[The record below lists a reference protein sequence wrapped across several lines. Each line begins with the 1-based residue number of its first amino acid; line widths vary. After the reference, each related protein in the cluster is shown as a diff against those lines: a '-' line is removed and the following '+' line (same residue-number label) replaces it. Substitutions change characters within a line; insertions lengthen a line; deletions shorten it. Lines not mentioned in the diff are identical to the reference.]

1 MRAKVF
7 DPVGPPL
14 YRLLPWLLSPLAFVL
29 ACALPV
35 GDAATFSL
43 FIASGLFLCLTPF
56 IPPRIGP
63 RQAELEFHPGYVAI
77 KKGGRLNQKIRAKDI
92 LGATTALVP
101 EGVLLTLNHK
111 KRKNV
116 PIQLVVK
123 SLDEVKKVRDAL
135 GIGHDGFGTVFFS
148 TEPQTGRTG
157 DAVLRGLSAMG
168 FLGAAAMHFGE
179 GGDGYIAFVVMAIIG
194 ALVGL
199 LVKASGSSSVAP
211 YVAMRADGVHVFG
224 PLGWRVIPYA
234 AIAGIEEQPDGIA
247 IVLHPPYPPVFV
259 KAKPTM
265 FMYQG
270 LSREERTL
278 AVAQLLSASQRAH
291 GAAPPKPETTTRV
304 DILKRNGEAPRS
316 WLARLDVAAQTVGN
330 QSYRG
335 GSLDEA
341 DLWTILEDPDAD
353 VEMRAASARLL
364 KDRSPDARIRVD
376 TIIGAV
382 RQEGAQKRIRIALTD
397 DLESAGRE
405 LETLEREEMRKM
417 MHR

>member
-14 YRLLPWLLSPLAFVL
+14 FRVLPWFLSPLAFIA

-35 GDAATFSL
+35 GDAATAAL
-43 FIASGLFLCLTPF
+43 FFASGLFLCLTPF

-63 RQAELEFHPGYVAI
+63 REAELSFHPGYVAI
-77 KKGGRLNQKIRAKDI
+77 NKAGRVNQKIRAKDI

-101 EGVLLTLNHK
+101 DGVLLTLNHK

-116 PIQLVVK
+116 PIQIVVK
-123 SLDEVKKVRDAL
+123 SLEEVKKVRDAL

-148 TEPQTGRTG
+148 TEPQTGRMA
-157 DAVLRGLSAMG
+157 DAVLRGIAGLG
-168 FLGAAAMHFGE
+168 FAGAAAMYFAE
-179 GGDGYIAFVVMAIIG
+179 GGDGYIGIVVMAILA

-234 AIAGIEEQPDGIA
+234 AIARIEEQPDGIA
-247 IVLHPPYPPVFV
+247 LVLHPPYPPVFV
-259 KAKPTM
+259 KAKPTT

-270 LSREERTL
+270 MTREERTL
-278 AVAQLLSASQRAH
+278 AVAQLTSASQRAH
-291 GAAPPKPETTTRV
+291 GAAPPKPEVTTRV
-304 DILKRNGEAPRS
+304 DILKRNGEAPRA

-335 GSLDEA
+335 GTLDEA

-364 KDRSPDARIRVD
+364 KDKSPDARVRVD

-382 RQEGAQKRIRIALTD
+382 RQESAQKRIRIALVD
-397 DLESAGRE
+397 DLETAGRE
-405 LETLEREEMRKM
+405 LETLEQEEMRKM

>member
-7 DPVGPPL
+7 DPVGPAL
-14 YRLLPWLLSPLAFVL
+14 LRILPWFLSPLAFIL

-35 GDAATFSL
+35 GEEATAALFFS
-43 FIASGLFLCLTPF
+43 SGLLFCLTPF

-63 RQAELEFHPGYVAI
+63 RDAELKFRPGYVEITKA
-77 KKGGRLNQKIRAKDI
+77 GRVNQKLHAKDI

-116 PIQLVVK
+116 PIQLIVK
-123 SLDEVKKVRDAL
+123 NLDEVKKVRDAL
-135 GIGHDGFGTVFFS
+135 GIGHDGFGTVFFP
-148 TEPQTGRTG
+148 TEPQTGRTADG
-157 DAVLRGLSAMG
+157 VLRGLAALG
-168 FLGAAAMHFGE
+168 FAGAAGLYFGE
-179 GGDGYIAFVVMAIIG
+179 GGDSYIGIVVMAVIAALIG
-194 ALVGL
+194 VLI
-199 LVKASGSSSVAP
+199 KASGASSVAP

-234 AIAGIEEQPDGIA
+234 AIARIEEQPDGIA
-247 IVLHPPYPPVFV
+247 LVLHPPYPPVFV
-259 KAKPTM
+259 KAKATQ

-270 LSREERTL
+270 LTREERTL
-278 AVAQLLSASQRAH
+278 AVAQLTSASQRAH

-304 DILKRNGEAPRS
+304 DVLKRNGEAPRA
-316 WLARLDVAAQTVGN
+316 WLARLDVAAQTIGN

-364 KDRSPDARIRVD
+364 KDRSPDARVRVD
-376 TIIGAV
+376 TIVGAV

-405 LETLEREEMRKM
+405 LETLEQEEMRKM

>member
-14 YRLLPWLLSPLAFVL
+14 YRALPWLLAPLAFVA

-35 GDAATFSL
+35 GDAATFCL
-43 FIASGLFLCLTPF
+43 FIASGLFVSLTPF
-56 IPPRIGP
+56 IPPRIAP
-63 RQAELEFHPGYVAI
+63 SEAELEFHPGYVAI
-77 KKGGRLNQKIRAKDI
+77 KKGGRKNQKIRAKDI

-101 EGVLLTLNHK
+101 DGVLLTLNHK

-116 PIQLVVK
+116 PIQIIVK

-148 TEPQTGRTG
+148 TEAQTGRVG
-157 DAVLRGLSAMG
+157 DAALRGIGALG
-168 FLGAAAMHFGE
+168 FVAAAAVHFAAS
-179 GGDGYIAFVVMAIIG
+179 GDGYIGIVVMAIIST
-194 ALVGL
+194 LIGL
-199 LVKASGSSSVAP
+199 LVKASGASSVAP

-224 PLGWRVIPYA
+224 PLGWRVVPYA
-234 AIAGIEEQPDGIA
+234 AIAGIEEQPEGIA

-259 KAKPTM
+259 KAKPTA

-291 GAAPPKPETTTRV
+291 GAAPPKPGTTTRV
-304 DILKRNGEAPRS
+304 DILKRNGDAPRA

-341 DLWTILEDPDAD
+341 DLWTILEDPDGD

-364 KDRSPDARIRVD
+364 KDRSPDARLRVD

-382 RQEGAQKRIRIALTD
+382 RQEEAQKRIRIALTD

-405 LETLEREEMRKM
+405 LETLEQEEMRKM